1 MTRYLDKA
9 ERIKALECFAQ
20 GLGVEDIAVIH
31 GFPVY
36 NVRLFMRQLSDD
48 GVFERVYSNRRLKR
62 QSSEPV

>member
-1 MTRYLDKA
+1 MTRYLDKS

-31 GFPVY
+31 GFPVE

-48 GVFERVYSNRRLKR
+48 GVFDRVYSNLRLK
-62 QSSEPV
+62 QNPSYPT